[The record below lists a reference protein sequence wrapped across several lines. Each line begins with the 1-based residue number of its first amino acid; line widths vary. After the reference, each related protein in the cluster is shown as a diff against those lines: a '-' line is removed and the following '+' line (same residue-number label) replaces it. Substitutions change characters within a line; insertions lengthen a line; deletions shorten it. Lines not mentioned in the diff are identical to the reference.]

1 MEAQTQAQ
9 TQSSAAAGADAVTRG
24 LAGWSAQFSTAAA
37 TAKADRWARHAL
49 LDWFAVTIAGAKE
62 PLAGIL
68 AEEFKSSSSG
78 PCTVIATGT
87 KASLHDAA
95 LVNGAVSHALDYDD
109 VNRLMHGH
117 PTVPVAASV
126 LALGE
131 MMGKSGR
138 DVLTAFI
145 AGYEVECR
153 LGDMCGDGHYEHG
166 FHATGTMG
174 TFGAAAGAANLLGLD
189 AERTAMALGIAASE
203 AAGLKIN
210 FGTMTKPLHAGK
222 AAQNGLV
229 AARIAARGFTARD
242 DAIEAPQG
250 FLQTQAPGWK
260 AGPVRPDP
268 DAPMAVEENL
278 FKYHAACYL
287 THSPIEAIR
296 ELKRQHNIGPDDV
309 KLMTLHIDPGH
320 LKVCCIPEPKTGL
333 EIKFALPHLA
343 GMALAGADTA
353 ALGTY
358 SDENAN
364 DPKYIAI
371 RQRVK
376 LAPEPREGRARHG
389 ADVSMQLNDGR
400 EIRIAYNVGIPATDV
415 DAQEQK
421 LVAKFNALVEPVL
434 GRAKTKT
441 ALDMI
446 MRFEQLP
453 SLKGLMEAVA

>member
-1 MEAQTQAQ
+1 
-9 TQSSAAAGADAVTRG
+9 AGAITQG
-24 LAGWSAQFSTAAA
+24 LAGWSSAFRSANA
-37 TAKADRWARHAL
+37 TASADRWARHAL
-49 LDWFAVTIAGAKE
+49 MDWFAVTIAGARE
-62 PLAGIL
+62 PLADIL
-68 AEEFKSSSSG
+68 CEEFKSSTSG
-78 PCTVIATGT
+78 PCTVIARNA

-131 MMGKSGR
+131 AQGSSGR

-153 LGDMCGDGHYEHG
+153 LGDMAGDGHYEQG
-166 FHATGTMG
+166 FHATGTFG
-174 TFGAAAGAANLLGLD
+174 TFGAAAAAANLLKLD

-222 AAQNGLV
+222 AAMNGLM
-229 AARIAARGFTARD
+229 AARIAARGFTARP

-250 FLQTQAPGWK
+250 FFQTQAPGYK
-260 AGPVRPDP
+260 PAPMRPDAK
-268 DAPMAVEENL
+268 APLAVEQNL

-296 ELKRQHNIGPDDV
+296 DLKRQHNIGPDDV
-309 KLMTLHIDPGH
+309 KLMTVHVDPGH
-320 LKVCCIPEPKTGL
+320 LKVCCIPEPKSGL
-333 EIKFALPHLA
+333 EIKFALRHLA

-358 SDENAN
+358 SDENALDPRYIKIRERVTL
-364 DPKYIAI
+364 DPKP
-371 RQRVK
+371 RP
-376 LAPEPREGRARHG
+376 APERHG
-389 ADVSMQLNDGR
+389 ADVSIELVDGR
-400 EIRIAYNVGIPATDV
+400 KIKSSVNVGIPASDV
-415 DAQEQK
+415 SAQEAK
-421 LVAKFNALVEPVL
+421 LEAKFNSLVEPVL
-434 GRAKTKT
+434 GRQKART

-446 MRFEQLP
+446 KRFEELP
-453 SLKGLMEAVA
+453 SLKALMETVG

>member
-1 MEAQTQAQ
+1 MEAQ
-9 TQSSAAAGADAVTRG
+9 TQSSAPASAVTRG
-24 LAGWSAQFSTAAA
+24 LADWSSGFTTAAT
-37 TAKADRWARHAL
+37 TASADTWARHAL
-49 LDWFAVTIAGAKE
+49 LDWFAVSIAGAKE
-62 PLAGIL
+62 PLSDIL
-68 AEEFKSSSSG
+68 AEEFQSSTSG
-78 PCTVIATGT
+78 PCTLVARGA

-95 LVNGAVSHALDYDD
+95 LVNGAISHALDYDD

-117 PTVPVAASV
+117 PTAQVGAAV

-131 MMGKSGR
+131 ALGSTGR
-138 DVLTAFI
+138 EVLTAFI

-153 LGDMCGDGHYEHG
+153 LGHMCGDGHYEHG
-166 FHATGTMG
+166 FHATGTVG

-189 AERTAMALGIAASE
+189 AGRTAMALGIAASE
-203 AAGLKIN
+203 ASGLKIN

-222 AAQNGLV
+222 AAQNGLI
-229 AARIAARGFTARD
+229 AARIAARGFTARA

-250 FLQTQAPGWK
+250 FLQTQSPGFT
-260 AGPVRPDP
+260 PEQVRPDP
-268 DAPMAVEENL
+268 KAPLAVEENL

-309 KLMTLHIDPGH
+309 QLMTLHIDPGH

-333 EIKFALPHLA
+333 EIKFALTHLA

-364 DPKYIAI
+364 DPRYIGI

-376 LAPEPREGRARHG
+376 LAPAAREGRERHG
-389 ADVSMQLNDGR
+389 ADVSMKLNDGR
-400 EIRIAYNVGIPATDV
+400 EIKISYNVGIPASDV
-415 DAQEQK
+415 AAQEAK

-434 GRAKTKT
+434 GRARAKT

-446 MRFEQLP
+446 MRFEKLP
-453 SLKGLMEAVA
+453 SLKGLMETVA

>member
-1 MEAQTQAQ
+1 MEAQTQSSSPVSPEAI
-9 TQSSAAAGADAVTRG
+9 TQG
-24 LAGWSAQFSTAAA
+24 LANWSAGFDTRATTAN
-37 TAKADRWARHAL
+37 ADTWARHAL

-62 PLAGIL
+62 PLADIL
-68 AEEFKSSSSG
+68 ADEFRASTGG
-78 PCTVIATGT
+78 PCTVIARQA

-95 LVNGAVSHALDYDD
+95 LVNGSVSHALDYDD

-126 LALGE
+126 IALGE
-131 MMGKSGR
+131 ALGKSGR

-153 LGDMCGDGHYEHG
+153 LGDMCGDGHYEQG

-189 AERTAMALGIAASE
+189 PERTAMALGIAASE
-203 AAGLKIN
+203 ASGLKIN

-222 AAQNGLV
+222 AAMNGLM
-229 AARIAARGFTARD
+229 AARIAARGFTARA

-250 FLQTQAPGWK
+250 FLQTQAPGFK
-260 AGPVRPDP
+260 AGAMRPDP
-268 DAPMAVEENL
+268 NAPLAVEENL

-309 KLMTLHIDPGH
+309 RLMTLHIDPGH

-364 DPKYIAI
+364 DPRYVAI

-376 LAPEPREGRARHG
+376 LAPEPRSGRARHG
-389 ADVSMQLNDGR
+389 ADVSMELNDGR
-400 EIRIAYNVGIPATDV
+400 KLHVAFNVGIPATDV
-415 DAQEQK
+415 AMQEQK

-446 MRFEQLP
+446 MRFDQLP
-453 SLKGLMEAVA
+453 TLKGLMETVA

>member
-1 MEAQTQAQ
+1 MEAQTQS
-9 TQSSAAAGADAVTRG
+9 TNPPVEAVTRG
-24 LAGWSAQFSTAAA
+24 LAGWTAKFANEQSTAV
-37 TAKADRWARHAL
+37 ADTWARHAL
-49 LDWFAVTIAGAKE
+49 IDWFAVTIAGARE
-62 PLAGIL
+62 PLADIL
-68 AEEFKSSSSG
+68 SEEFKSSASG
-78 PCTVIATGT
+78 PCTVVARGA

-109 VNRLMHGH
+109 VNSLMHGH
-117 PTVPVAASV
+117 PTAPVAAAA

-131 MMGKSGR
+131 QLGKSGR

-153 LGDMCGDGHYEHG
+153 LGHMAGDEHYEHG

-174 TFGAAAGAANLLGLD
+174 TFGAAAAAANLLGLD

-203 AAGLKIN
+203 ASGLKIN

-222 AAQNGLV
+222 AAMNGLM
-229 AARIAARGFTARD
+229 AARIAARGFTARP

-250 FLQTQAPGWK
+250 FATTQAPGFT
-260 AGPVRPDP
+260 AEAVRPDP
-268 DAPMAVEENL
+268 RAPMAVESNL

-364 DPKYIAI
+364 DPRYIAI
-371 RQRVK
+371 RNRVK
-376 LAPEPREGRARHG
+376 LDPTPRQARARHG
-389 ADVSMQLNDGR
+389 ADVSIELNDGR
-400 EIRIAYNVGIPATDV
+400 KVHIEMNVGVPASDV
-415 DAQEQK
+415 AAQGAK
-421 LVAKFNALVEPVL
+421 LDAKFNSLVEPVL
-434 GRAKTKT
+434 GRARTRT

-446 MRFEQLP
+446 KRFEQLP

>member
-9 TQSSAAAGADAVTRG
+9 SASKPAAAAVTRG
-24 LAGWSAQFSTAAA
+24 LAEWSSAFTSAGVTAAA
-37 TAKADRWARHAL
+37 DTWARHAL
-49 LDWFAVTIAGAKE
+49 LDWFAVTIAGARE
-62 PLAGIL
+62 PLADIL
-68 AEEFKSSSSG
+68 AEEFKASTSG
-78 PCTVIATGT
+78 PCTVVARGT

-117 PTVPVAASV
+117 PTAQVAASA

-153 LGDMCGDGHYEHG
+153 LGNMCGDGHYEHG
-166 FHATGTMG
+166 FHATGTVG
-174 TFGAAAGAANLLGLD
+174 TFGAAAAAANLLGLD
-189 AERTAMALGIAASE
+189 PDRTAMALGIAASE
-203 AAGLKIN
+203 ASGLKIN

-222 AAQNGLV
+222 AAMNGLI
-229 AARIAARGFTARD
+229 AARIAARGFTARA

-250 FLQTQAPGWK
+250 FLQTQAPGFT
-260 AGPVRPDP
+260 PEPMRPDP
-268 DAPMAVEENL
+268 RAPLAVEENL

-333 EIKFALPHLA
+333 EIKFALSHLA

-358 SDENAN
+358 SDENALN
-364 DPKYIAI
+364 QRYIDI

-376 LAPEPREGRARHG
+376 LDPQPRDGRERHG
-389 ADVSMQLNDGR
+389 ADVSMELNDGR
-400 EIRIAYNVGIPATDV
+400 KIKVSYNVGIPASDV
-415 DAQEQK
+415 AAQETK
-421 LVAKFNALVEPVL
+421 LIAKFNALAEPVI
-434 GRAKTKT
+434 GRAKAKT

-446 MRFEQLP
+446 MRFDELP

>member
-1 MEAQTQAQ
+1 MQTSGSEAIQAE
-9 TQSSAAAGADAVTRG
+9 AVTRG
-24 LAGWSAQFSTAAA
+24 LAGWTSAFNSGA
-37 TAKADRWARHAL
+37 TTQSADTWAKHAL
-49 LDWFAVTIAGAKE
+49 LDWFAVTIAGARE
-62 PLAGIL
+62 PLAEIM
-68 AEEFKSSSSG
+68 ATEFRSSTSG
-78 PCTVIATGT
+78 PCTIIASES

-109 VNRLMHGH
+109 VNQLMHGH
-117 PTVPVAASV
+117 PTAPVAAAV

-131 MMGKSGR
+131 AMGASGR
-138 DVLTAFI
+138 DVLTGFI

-153 LGDMCGDGHYEHG
+153 LGDMVGDDHYEHG

-174 TFGAAAGAANLLGLD
+174 TFGAAAGAANMLKLD

-203 AAGLKIN
+203 ASGLKIN

-222 AAQNGLV
+222 AAMNGLM
-229 AARIAARGFTARD
+229 AARLAARDFTARP
-242 DAIEAPQG
+242 DAIEAAQG
-250 FLQTQAPGWK
+250 FATTQAPGFK
-260 AGPVRPDP
+260 PAPVRPDAN
-268 DAPMAVEENL
+268 APMAVESNL

-296 ELKRQHNIGPDDV
+296 ELKRKHNLGPDDI

-343 GMALAGADTA
+343 GMALDGVDTS

-364 DPKYIAI
+364 NPRYIEI
-371 RQRVK
+371 RNRIK

-389 ADVSMQLNDGR
+389 ADVSVELNDGR
-400 EIRIAYNVGIPATDV
+400 KLHTSMNVGIPAVDV
-415 DAQEQK
+415 SGQEEK
-421 LVAKFNALVEPVL
+421 LVAKFNSLAEPVI
-434 GRAKTKT
+434 GRQRAKT

-453 SLKGLMEAVA
+453 GLKALMEAVA

>member
-1 MEAQTQAQ
+1 MDAQAQ
-9 TQSSAAAGADAVTRG
+9 TSTAGADAITRG
-24 LAGWSAQFSTAAA
+24 LANWSSDFSTRA
-37 TAKADRWARHAL
+37 TTTSADRWARHAL

-62 PLAGIL
+62 PLAEIL
-68 AEEFKSSSSG
+68 AEEFRTSTSG
-78 PCTVIATGT
+78 PCTIIASNSR
-87 KASLHDAA
+87 ASLHDAA

-117 PTVPVAASV
+117 PTVPVAAAV

-131 MMGKSGR
+131 MTGKSGR
-138 DVLTAFI
+138 EVLTAFI

-189 AERTAMALGIAASE
+189 PERTAMALGIAASE
-203 AAGLKIN
+203 ASGLKIN

-222 AAQNGLV
+222 AAQNGLI
-229 AARIAARGFTARD
+229 AARIAARGFTARA

-250 FLQTQAPGWK
+250 FLQTQAPGFTP
-260 AGPVRPDP
+260 AAVRPDP
-268 DAPMAVEENL
+268 NAPLAVEENL

-343 GMALAGADTA
+343 GMALAGVDTS

-364 DPKYIAI
+364 DPRFAAI
-371 RQRVK
+371 RERVT
-376 LAPEPREGRARHG
+376 LAPEPRNGRARHG
-389 ADVSMQLNDGR
+389 ADVSMLLNDGR
-400 EIRIAYNVGIPATDV
+400 EIKISYNVGIPASDV
-415 DAQEQK
+415 EAQEQK
-421 LVAKFNALVEPVL
+421 LVAKFNSLVEPVL
-434 GRAKTKT
+434 GRAKAKT

-446 MRFEQLP
+446 MRFDQLP
-453 SLKGLMEAVA
+453 SLKGLMETVA

>member
-1 MEAQTQAQ
+1 
-9 TQSSAAAGADAVTRG
+9 
-24 LAGWSAQFSTAAA
+24 
-37 TAKADRWARHAL
+37 
-49 LDWFAVTIAGAKE
+49 
-62 PLAGIL
+62 
-68 AEEFKSSSSG
+68 
-78 PCTVIATGT
+78 
-87 KASLHDAA
+87 
-95 LVNGAVSHALDYDD
+95 
-109 VNRLMHGH
+109 
-117 PTVPVAASV
+117 VPVAASV

-153 LGDMCGDGHYEHG
+153 LGEMCGDGHYEQG

-203 AAGLKIN
+203 ASGLKIN

-229 AARIAARGFTARD
+229 AARIAARGFTARA

-250 FLQTQAPGWK
+250 FLQTQAPGFK
-260 AGPVRPDP
+260 PEAMRPDP
-268 DAPMAVEENL
+268 KAPLAVEENL

-343 GMALAGADTA
+343 GMALAGADTS

-371 RQRVK
+371 RDRVK

-389 ADVSMQLNDGR
+389 ADVSMKLNDGR
-400 EIRIAYNVGIPATDV
+400 EIRVSFNVGIPASDV

-421 LVAKFNALVEPVL
+421 LVAKFNSLAEPVI

-453 SLKGLMEAVA
+453 SLKSLMETVA

>member
-1 MEAQTQAQ
+1 METQ
-9 TQSSAAAGADAVTRG
+9 TQSATPGAEAVTRG
-24 LAGWSAQFSTAAA
+24 LANWSAGFDSKGT
-37 TAKADRWARHAL
+37 TGSADRWARHAL

-62 PLAGIL
+62 PLAAIL
-68 AEEFKSSSSG
+68 ADEFRSSTSG
-78 PCTVIATGT
+78 PCTIIASNS

-117 PTVPVAASV
+117 PTAPVAGAV

-131 MMGKSGR
+131 MLGKSGR

-153 LGDMCGDGHYEHG
+153 LGHMCGDGHYEQG

-174 TFGAAAGAANLLGLD
+174 AFGAAAGAANLLGLD
-189 AERTAMALGIAASE
+189 SEHTAMALGIAASE
-203 AAGLKIN
+203 ASGLKIN

-222 AAQNGLV
+222 ASQNGLL

-250 FLQTQAPGWK
+250 FLQTQAPGFK
-260 AGPVRPDP
+260 AEAIRPDAN
-268 DAPMAVEENL
+268 APLAVEENL

-343 GMALAGADTA
+343 GMALDGADTS

-358 SDENAN
+358 SDQNAN
-364 DPKYIAI
+364 DPRFIDI

-389 ADVSMQLNDGR
+389 ADVSMQLKDGR
-400 EIRIAYNVGIPATDV
+400 EIKISYNVGIPASDV

-421 LVAKFNALVEPVL
+421 LIAKFNSLAEPVI
-434 GRAKTKT
+434 GRAKAKT

>member
-1 MEAQTQAQ
+1 MQTQ
-9 TQSSAAAGADAVTRG
+9 TQSSANRGADAVTRG
-24 LAGWSAQFSTAAA
+24 LAGWSAQFSSAAA

-62 PLAGIL
+62 PLAAIL
-68 AEEFKSSSSG
+68 AEEFKSSTSG

-189 AERTAMALGIAASE
+189 ADRTAMALGIAASE

-268 DAPMAVEENL
+268 NAPMAVEENL

-333 EIKFALPHLA
+333 EIKFALSHLA

-353 ALGTY
+353 ALGTS

-364 DPKYIAI
+364 DPRFIEI

-376 LAPEPREGRARHG
+376 LAPEPRDGRARHG
-389 ADVSMQLNDGR
+389 ADVTMQLNDGR
-400 EIRIAYNVGIPATDV
+400 EIRVAYNVGIPATDV

-421 LVAKFNALVEPVL
+421 LVAKFNALVEPVI
-434 GRAKTKT
+434 GRAKAKT

>member
-1 MEAQTQAQ
+1 MEAQTQAN
-9 TQSSAAAGADAVTRG
+9 AAQGADAITRS
-24 LAGWSAQFSTAAA
+24 LAGWSAAFKSAAITASAD
-37 TAKADRWARHAL
+37 TWAKHAL

-62 PLAGIL
+62 PLADIL
-68 AEEFKSSSSG
+68 AEEFKASTSG
-78 PCTVIATGT
+78 PCTVIARGT

-117 PTVPVAASV
+117 PTAPVAGSV
-126 LALGE
+126 IALGE
-131 MMGKSGR
+131 MLGKSGR

-166 FHATGTMG
+166 FHATGTVG
-174 TFGAAAGAANLLGLD
+174 TFGAAAGAANLLGLNT
-189 AERTAMALGIAASE
+189 EQTAMALGIAASE
-203 AAGLKIN
+203 ASGLKIN

-222 AAQNGLV
+222 AAMNGV
-229 AARIAARGFTARD
+229 IAARIAARGFTARA

-250 FLQTQAPGWK
+250 FLQTQSPGYK
-260 AGPVRPDP
+260 AGAMRPDP
-268 DAPMAVEENL
+268 RAPMAVESNL

-309 KLMTLHIDPGH
+309 KLMKIHIDPGH
-320 LKVCCIPEPKTGL
+320 LKVCCIPEPTTGL
-333 EIKFALPHLA
+333 EIKFALRHLA

-364 DPKYIAI
+364 DPRFIAI
-371 RQRVK
+371 RNRVE
-376 LAPEPREGRARHG
+376 LDPTPREARERHG
-389 ADVSMQLNDGR
+389 ADVSMELNDGR
-400 EIRIAYNVGIPATDV
+400 KIKTSVNVGIPAADV
-415 DAQEQK
+415 AAQEAK
-421 LVAKFNALVEPVL
+421 LEAKFNSLVEPVL
-434 GRAKTKT
+434 GRAKSRT

-446 MRFEQLP
+446 MRFEKLP
-453 SLKGLMEAVA
+453 SLKGLMETVA

>member
-1 MEAQTQAQ
+1 MEAQSQ
-9 TQSSAAAGADAVTRG
+9 TTTAAGAGAVTRS
-24 LAGWSAQFSTAAA
+24 LAGWSAEFSTAA
-37 TAKADRWARHAL
+37 TTQSADTWARHAL
-49 LDWFAVTIAGAKE
+49 LDWFAVTIAGARE
-62 PLAGIL
+62 PLADIL
-68 AEEFKSSSSG
+68 TEEFKSSSSG
-78 PCTVIATGT
+78 PCTVVARGT

-95 LVNGAVSHALDYDD
+95 LVNGAISHALDYDD

-117 PTVPVAASV
+117 PTAQVGAAV

-131 MMGKSGR
+131 ALGSSGR
-138 DVLTAFI
+138 EVLTAFI

-153 LGDMCGDGHYEHG
+153 LGHMCGDGHYEHG
-166 FHATGTMG
+166 FHATGTIG
-174 TFGAAAGAANLLGLD
+174 TFGAAAGAANLLRLS
-189 AERTAMALGIAASE
+189 AEQTTMALGIAASE
-203 AAGLKIN
+203 ASGLKIN

-222 AAQNGLV
+222 AAMNGLM

-250 FLQTQAPGWK
+250 FLQTQAPGFT
-260 AGPVRPDP
+260 PEPMRPDAN
-268 DAPMAVEENL
+268 APLAVEENL

-333 EIKFALPHLA
+333 EIKFALRHLA
-343 GMALAGADTA
+343 GMALAGVDTA

-358 SDENAN
+358 SDENAL
-364 DPKYIAI
+364 DPRYISI
-371 RQRVK
+371 RDRVQ
-376 LAPEPREGRARHG
+376 LAPEPREGRERHG
-389 ADVSMQLNDGR
+389 ADVSLELNDGR
-400 EIRIAYNVGIPATDV
+400 QIKISYNVGIPASDV
-415 DAQEQK
+415 AAQEAK

-446 MRFEQLP
+446 MRFEKLP
-453 SLKGLMEAVA
+453 SLKGLMETVA